1 MILTEIVH
9 YSFNNIECAPGYIG
23 MNCLSKCPFPT
34 YGTKC
39 QEMCNCSNE
48 TCDISTG
55 CNTARSGNIYHYYDI
70 TNLIIMGNV
79 IIWTWKTD
87 DHILHGEK
95 CT

>member
-1 MILTEIVH
+1 
-9 YSFNNIECAPGYIG
+9 

-95 CT
+95 CS